1 MATGTL
7 ARDDKHIYTESI
19 SSYCSSIISITL
31 SQDNKRSTCSSED
44 FSEISSSDVLNIDT
58 SSMITIS
65 SWSSKMHK
73 ISMLDPLTQRPCA
86 CIIS

>member
-7 ARDDKHIYTESI
+7 AREDTHTYTESI
-19 SSYCSSIISITL
+19 SSYCSSIISINLTE
-31 SQDNKRSTCSSED
+31 DNKRSTCPSED
-44 FSEISSSDVLNIDT
+44 LSGLSSSDVLNIDT

-65 SWSSKMHK
+65 SWSSKLHK
-73 ISMLDPLTQRPCA
+73 ISMLDPLTQKPCA